1 MSEVVVKEQLEQY
14 ISKIERL
21 EQEKA
26 DLSQEVK
33 DIFQDASSHGFDVK
47 TMKSILKLKKLDKD
61 KLAEQDAMLEL
72 YRDTLGI

>member
-1 MSEVVVKEQLEQY
+1 MSEVVVKAQLEQY

-26 DLSQEVK
+26 DLSQEIK

-47 TMKSILKLKKLDKD
+47 AMKSVIKLKKLDKG

>member
-47 TMKSILKLKKLDKD
+47 AMKSILKLKKLDKD
-61 KLAEQDAMLEL
+61 KLAEQDVMLEL

>member
-26 DLSQEVK
+26 DLSEEIK

-47 TMKSILKLKKLDKD
+47 AMKSVLKLKKLDKD

>member
-26 DLSQEVK
+26 DLSEEVK

-47 TMKSILKLKKLDKD
+47 AMKSILKLKKLDKD
-61 KLAEQDAMLEL
+61 KLVEQDAMLEL